1 MDFDMGISVKG
12 WIMCYLKNNDG
23 ILIGRFLFI
32 VNGLNSEYLYEACN
46 NLFWWVIG
54 LQAIDLYGW

>member
-1 MDFDMGISVKG
+1 
-12 WIMCYLKNNDG
+12 MCYLKNNDG

-46 NLFWWVIG
+46 NLFW
-54 LQAIDLYGW
+54 